1 MKNLFVQKAALLGGE
16 PIRSKRPGYFSWPIG
31 CQPEKE
37 ALRRVLHSGVW
48 GTLGKECSDFAARY
62 AEFCQAK
69 HALPVINGTTAIELI
84 LRGLGIG
91 YGDEVIVPPYT
102 FTASVHAIVLTGAK
116 PVFAD
121 VDLDTFCL
129 SATAVEKAITPRTQA
144 ILAVHVGGRPCD
156 FDALGAVADKHGIPL
171 IEDAAHA
178 HGSEWKNRRI
188 GSLGR
193 AAAFSFQQSKNLSG
207 GEGGAITT
215 NDGELYRRLWSIH
228 HNGRPQDSADMT
240 SVCLGT
246 NARLAEWQCAILLEQ
261 MKKLG
266 ACSKARTRA
275 AARLDDALGKM
286 PFISVLGK
294 DERITQ
300 NSYHLYCFRYH
311 AEALGNL
318 PRSVFVRAVQAEN
331 VAAISEGY
339 CQPIYEM
346 GILYSDDF
354 KRMTGCTFENPKRRL
369 PNNETLAYREGCWIY
384 HSSLLGTDDDTDKI
398 IQAFE
403 KVADNAEELKHT
415 FAQED

>member
-1 MKNLFVQKAALLGGE
+1 MKTLCMTEAALLGGE
-16 PIRSKRPGYFSWPIG
+16 PIRSKKPEYTSWPVG
-31 CQPEKE
+31 GQQAKE

-48 GTLGKECSDFAARY
+48 GTLGKEYFDFAARY
-62 AEFCQAK
+62 AEFCQTK
-69 HALPVINGTTAIELI
+69 YALPVINGTTAIELI

-91 YGDEVIVPPYT
+91 YGDEIIVPPYT
-102 FTASVHAIVLTGAK
+102 FSASVHAIVLAGAK

-121 VDLDTFCL
+121 VDLDTFCI
-129 SATAVEKAITPRTQA
+129 SATAVEKAITPRTRA
-144 ILAVHVGGRPCD
+144 ILGVHLGGRPFD
-156 FDALGAVADKHGIPL
+156 FDALGSVAEKHGIPL